1 MYTLERILPTF
12 KCTFMSA
19 AITFS
24 LVNEFIFTK
33 EDQSTENIKDYHRS
47 DCAMILLM
55 DSCKKTTPNQMAFIG
70 ATNVHV
76 PSSPSQQHAGLQYA
90 VLQLK
95 QEVSRLMAISMPEKN
110 RQMSIKVVQKWF
122 H

>member
-19 AITFS
+19 AITFR

-33 EDQSTENIKDYHRS
+33 EDQSTKNIKDYHRS
-47 DCAMILLM
+47 DCAM
-55 DSCKKTTPNQMAFIG
+55 MAFIG
-70 ATNVHV
+70 VTNVHV

-110 RQMSIKVVQKWF
+110 RQMSIKVVQK
-122 H
+122 

>member
-19 AITFS
+19 AITFR

-70 ATNVHV
+70 GHPMCMYPLHPVNNIQW
-76 PSSPSQQHAGLQYA
+76 PIL
-90 VLQLK
+90 
-95 QEVSRLMAISMPEKN
+95 
-110 RQMSIKVVQKWF
+110 
-122 H
+122 

>member
-70 ATNVHV
+70 VTQCACTLFTQ
-76 PSSPSQQHAGLQYA
+76 STTCSGQSY
-90 VLQLK
+90 K
-95 QEVSRLMAISMPEKN
+95 QFTLVNYDSRVIVTSKLLIFTTLES
-110 RQMSIKVVQKWF
+110 
-122 H
+122 